1 MEFIT
6 EYGPKILT
14 YITGLVTALITIAS
28 FVKSLQTQK
37 KVTNDVIGIE
47 GSVTDKM
54 LALNA
59 VVDNKLKTLDTKV
72 EITRGGIVEAFKN
85 AVVTKDVKVSVNNQV
100 KKILDD
106 KFQVIVDT
114 ISKNEEKRTKMM
126 YWVLK
131 ILRYTA
137 ASDKLTT
144 EQQSEIDE
152 VMAMI
157 ADDETIVDTIA

>member
-1 MEFIT
+1 
-6 EYGPKILT
+6 
-14 YITGLVTALITIAS
+14 
-28 FVKSLQTQK
+28 
-37 KVTNDVIGIE
+37 
-47 GSVTDKM
+47 
-54 LALNA
+54 
-59 VVDNKLKTLDTKV
+59 
-72 EITRGGIVEAFKN
+72 
-85 AVVTKDVKVSVNNQV
+85 VKVSVNNQV